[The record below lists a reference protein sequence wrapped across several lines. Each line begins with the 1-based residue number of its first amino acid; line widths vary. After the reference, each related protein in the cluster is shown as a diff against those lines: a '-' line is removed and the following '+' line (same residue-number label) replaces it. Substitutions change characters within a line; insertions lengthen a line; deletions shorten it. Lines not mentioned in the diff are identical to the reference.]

1 MRHRY
6 SGKYLNRDTSHRMA
20 MIKNMAT
27 SLINHGSIE
36 TTLAKAK
43 TVQPY
48 VEKLVTRA
56 RNPKG
61 HNTVKFLQ
69 SKLASDE
76 SVRNL
81 LEKVAP
87 TQQNRNGGYTK
98 ITKLP
103 NRVGDNS
110 LMARIEFVKVETKAP
125 AKKAKKAE
133 KAVESKVETETKVEE

>member
-6 SGKYLNRDTSHRMA
+6 SGKYLNRTTSHRMA

-27 SLINHGSIE
+27 SLINLGSIE
-36 TTLAKAK
+36 TTVAKAK
-43 TVQPY
+43 TLRPY
-48 VEKLVTRA
+48 VEKLITKA

-69 SKLASDE
+69 AKLASDE

-87 TQQNRNGGYTK
+87 THQNRNGGYTK
-98 ITKLP
+98 ITRLP

-110 LMARIEFVKVETKAP
+110 LMARIEFVKADTKKASTKA
-125 AKKAKKAE
+125 
-133 KAVESKVETETKVEE
+133 KAVKEDKVEAAVEE